1 MDKRFHIIEVKEVNI
16 PERGLKFNAFKT
28 VGKGGRKMDVR
39 FVRDCANIP
48 KEPCVIVVDEND
60 CNVDT
65 TRRFPIL
72 WVKNVKSIE
81 EIQHKSNVDDFFD
94 FDEPAPNPD
103 GEPF

>member
-1 MDKRFHIIEVKEVNI
+1 MDKKFHIIEVKEVNI
-16 PERGLKFNAFKT
+16 PERGLKFNAYKT

-94 FDEPAPNPD
+94 FDESAPNPD